1 MKLKVCGLSKPT
13 EVETCVSDKVDY
25 CGFILN
31 FPKSHRHIS
40 FDKAKNLTEINKGS
54 SQFVG
59 VLVKPSDQELDKF
72 SKLNLDYFQLY
83 GDYCNS
89 ELVKIKKKYGK
100 KIIAAVQVKKKEDID
115 KYKLIDTGSDIILW
129 DSSGY
134 EESLSWDYNWIKSV
148 SLNIE
153 KMIAGNITIDKLNNL
168 VDLADIIDVSGA
180 LETNKVKDI
189 NKIKKFTALVKK
201 ISHAS

>member
-1 MKLKVCGLSKPT
+1 MKLKVCGLSKPI
-13 EVETCVSDKVDY
+13 EVETCVSGKVDY

-31 FPKSHRHIS
+31 FPKSHRFIS
-40 FDKAKNLTEINKGS
+40 FDRAKDLTKINKGN

-59 VLVKPSDQELDKF
+59 VLVKPNEQELDKF

-83 GDYCNS
+83 GDYSNS
-89 ELVKIKKKYGK
+89 ELTKIKEKYGK
-100 KIIAAVQVKKKEDID
+100 KIIATVQVKKKEDID
-115 KYKLIDTGSDIILW
+115 KYKAINSGSDIILW

-134 EESLSWDYNWIKSV
+134 EESLSWDYNWIKTV
-148 SLNIE
+148 SINIE
-153 KMIAGNITIDKLNNL
+153 KMIAGNITIDKLNEL
-168 VDLADIIDVSGA
+168 IDLADIIDVSGA

>member
-1 MKLKVCGLSKPT
+1 MKLKVCGLSNAI

-31 FPKSHRHIS
+31 FPKSHRFVS
-40 FDKAKNLTEINKGS
+40 FNRAKDLTKINKGN

-59 VLVKPSDQELDKF
+59 VLVKPNEQELDKF

-83 GDYCNS
+83 GDYSNS
-89 ELVKIKKKYGK
+89 ELSRIKEKYGK

-115 KYKLIDTGSDIILW
+115 KYKAISSGSDIILW

-134 EESLSWDYNWIKSV
+134 EESLSWDYNWIKAV
-148 SLNIE
+148 STNIE
-153 KMIAGNITIDKLNNL
+153 KMIAGNITIDKIQDLKG
-168 VDLADIIDVSGA
+168 LADTIDVSGA

-189 NKIKKFTALVKK
+189 NKILKFTNEIKKF
-201 ISHAS
+201 S

>member
-1 MKLKVCGLSKPT
+1 MKLKVCGLSNAI
-13 EVETCVSDKVDY
+13 EVETCVSGKVDY

-31 FPKSHRHIS
+31 FQKSHRFVS
-40 FDKAKNLTEINKGS
+40 FNKAKDLTKINKGN

-59 VLVKPSDQELDKF
+59 VLVKPNEQELDKF

-83 GDYCNS
+83 GDYSNS
-89 ELVKIKKKYGK
+89 ELNRIKEKYGK

-115 KYKLIDTGSDIILW
+115 KYKAISSGSDIILW

-134 EESLSWDYNWIKSV
+134 EESLSWDYNWIKTV
-148 SLNIE
+148 STNTE
-153 KMIAGNITIDKLNNL
+153 RMIAGNITIDKIQDLKG
-168 VDLADIIDVSGA
+168 LADTIDVSGA

-189 NKIKKFTALVKK
+189 NKIKEFTNQINK
-201 ISHAS
+201 INDAN